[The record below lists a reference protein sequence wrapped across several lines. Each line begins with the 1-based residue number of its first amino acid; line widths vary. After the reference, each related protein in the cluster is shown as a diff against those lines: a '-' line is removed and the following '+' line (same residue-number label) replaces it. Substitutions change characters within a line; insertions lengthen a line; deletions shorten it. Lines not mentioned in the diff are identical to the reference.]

1 MPTQKLQPSRALSV
15 IKSDNANVPTPNLL
29 ASGTSTSIVT
39 DQLID
44 TNANFIVSSAS
55 QASSSINN
63 VQYAVNVG
71 DVVYLPNAGQAA
83 TIIEVIDATTLL
95 LNVNL
100 GLGINDYKIYQQG
113 PQTGLGN
120 QGAVL
125 YVGNAGDITVTTS
138 GNDIVVFANVQA
150 GTFIP
155 VNVIKVWSNVTNA
168 SSILAL
174 W

>member
-1 MPTQKLQPSRALSV
+1 MPTQKLQPSRALQV

-44 TNANFIVSSAS
+44 TNANFI
-55 QASSSINN
+55 ITNTN
-63 VQYAVNVG
+63 GVQYAVNVG

-83 TIIEVIDATTLL
+83 TIVQVVNATTLL

-155 VNVIKVWSNVTNA
+155 VNVIKVWSNGTNA